1 MLMPNSA
8 LHADQIAHLGGR
20 DVPPAAARHKIKTV
34 DEIGEIAKGL
44 RAEGH
49 VVVMAHGVFDLL
61 HMGHVRHLEEAR
73 RHGTK
78 LIVTVTPDRFVNKG
92 PGRPV
97 FHEAMRAEMLAALAC
112 VDWVAVNISPTAE
125 TALEKVRP
133 QIYVKGSDY
142 ADTSQD
148 VTGKIVAERNVVE
161 KHGGRIVFTDDM
173 TLSSTEL
180 INRYLNPF
188 NPTVRAFLDAMR
200 ENGEKDTILE
210 LIERVSRLRVLIVGD
225 TILDE
230 YRYVLPMSK
239 TPKENLIATLYQS
252 HEVFAGGA
260 VATANHV
267 ASICREVEVLSVLG
281 AGNDG
286 HDLVRSS
293 VKPNVSLNLL
303 SKDKGPSTLK
313 CRYID
318 PANMRKLFEV
328 YHMDD
333 SPISEKLQRALNEKI
348 AKLAGDYD
356 AVIVNDFGHGMIMPS
371 TIDALAHHAKFL
383 AINTQT
389 NSANFGYNLIS
400 KYPRASYVC
409 IDGPEAR
416 LSAGDKHSSMED
428 VIANRIVKLLHCP
441 KIIVTQGQYGCIAYS
456 NDEPVCQVPAFADK
470 VVDTVG
476 AGDAFLAITAPL
488 IACGGAMRHVAF
500 VGNVAGALKVNIIG
514 HRQAIDKPSLIKA
527 VTALLK

>member
-1 MLMPNSA
+1 MPNSA
-8 LHADQIAHLGGR
+8 IHTDQVAHLGGR
-20 DVPPAAARHKIKTV
+20 DAPPAVARYKIKTI
-34 DEIGEIAKGL
+34 DEIGEISKRL

-73 RHGTK
+73 RNGTK
-78 LIVTVTPDRFVNKG
+78 LVVTVTPDRFVNKG

-112 VDWVAVNISPTAE
+112 VDWVAVNINPTAE
-125 TALEKVRP
+125 AALAKIRP
-133 QIYVKGSDY
+133 NIYVKGSDY
-142 ADTSQD
+142 ADHSQD
-148 VTGKIVAERNVVE
+148 VTGKIVAERNIVE

-188 NPTVRAFLDAMR
+188 NPAVRAFLDAVR
-200 ENGEKDTILE
+200 ENSEKDIILE
-210 LIERVSRLRVLIVGD
+210 LIERASRLRVLIVGD

-230 YRYVLPMSK
+230 YRYVSPMSK

-260 VATANHV
+260 IATANHV

-281 AGNDG
+281 ADNNGL
-286 HDLVRSS
+286 DLIRAS
-293 VKPNVSLNLL
+293 VKPNVSLSLV

-318 PANMRKLFEV
+318 SSTMRKLFEV

-333 SPISEKLQRALNEKI
+333 SPISEKLQRSLNERV
-348 AKLAGDYD
+348 AKLAGEYD

-371 TIDALAHHAKFL
+371 TIDALSRSTKFL

-400 KYPRASYVC
+400 KYPRADYVC

-416 LSAGDKHSSMED
+416 LAAGDKHGLMED
-428 VIANRIVKLLHCP
+428 IVTNRIVKLLHCP
-441 KIIVTQGQYGCIAYS
+441 KIIVTQGQHGCVAYS
-456 NDEPVCQVPAFADK
+456 NDEPICQVPAFADK

-488 IACGGAMRHVAF
+488 IASGGAMRHVAF